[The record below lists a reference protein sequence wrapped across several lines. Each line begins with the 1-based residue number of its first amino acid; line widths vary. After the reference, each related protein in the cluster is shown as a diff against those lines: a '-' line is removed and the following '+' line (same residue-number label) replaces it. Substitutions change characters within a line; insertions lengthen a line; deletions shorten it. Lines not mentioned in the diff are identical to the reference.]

1 MHIYIHTHT
10 HMSIFSFLFVLLFFS
25 SILCIVAKKGK
36 KMKTSSRFLLLRLFL
51 LLLYTTHKE
60 DFWLK
65 TLHDAVIV
73 VVVVIIMVAT
83 TISMCIYI
91 YIYICVYVFFH
102 FNCCSCFYPD
112 RHDVYR
118 YAILCRCRL
127 VLFLRFFLRMFFFRF
142 DWRSKYWMLYAVSF
156 LSLFLLSV
164 TIHFS
169 RVLLCLSYTAP
180 SCSVSMR
187 AIRIFCFKKKKKRI
201 AKRII
206 STRLSYVEVEKREIL
221 VNSFVALTEH
231 YRD

>member
-1 MHIYIHTHT
+1 
-10 HMSIFSFLFVLLFFS
+10 
-25 SILCIVAKKGK
+25 
-36 KMKTSSRFLLLRLFL
+36 MKTSSRFLLLRLFL

-91 YIYICVYVFFH
+91 YIYIYVCVCIFSFQLLLLLLPWSSWCVQVCYSLPLSSRSLSSFFSSYV
-102 FNCCSCFYPD
+102 
-112 RHDVYR
+112 
-118 YAILCRCRL
+118 
-127 VLFLRFFLRMFFFRF
+127 FFRF